1 MKKRSM
7 FRSIIAGLALLT
19 VLACSSVVPG
29 AAPAAESAPTQPP
42 VATVAVS
49 IQAPATEPPTVEA
62 PTADTGILF
71 WEDFSTN
78 DKGWDMESTSDEY
91 GQTTRELVDG
101 QYVLTCTGSQDYY
114 IVLTSIPGFME
125 KDFIFSMDVTVLES
139 ALASGDFSIEF
150 SLREADGIAGRHY
163 AFNFY
168 NDATSYG
175 EVWPTGS
182 YEDLVPFWENEPNNA
197 IRLEPGVKNTIRI
210 EAVGANFT
218 VYVNDQLINTV
229 TDDTIQEAGEASI
242 NLALNT
248 PGQTVKVAFDNL
260 VISVP

>member
-1 MKKRSM
+1 ML
-7 FRSIIAGLALLT
+7 FRSTAIT
-19 VLACSSVVPG
+19 

-49 IQAPATEPPTVEA
+49 TQSPATEPATVEV

-71 WEDFSTN
+71 WEDFSAN

-114 IVLTSIPGFME
+114 IILTSIPGFME

-139 ALASGDFSIEF
+139 ALASGDFSIEV

-182 YEDLVPFWENEPNNA
+182 YEDLVPFWENEPNSA

-210 EAVGANFT
+210 EAVGTNFT

-248 PGQTVKVAFDNL
+248 AGQTVKVAFDNL
-260 VISVP
+260 VITKP